1 MSLLPV
7 QYYSGNPE
15 FTVPTNAYGDDAGYD
30 LYAAETVTI
39 LPQSCEGVNCAF
51 HMAIPQGYY
60 GKIFSRSVFVKH
72 HLITA
77 EGGVIGSGYR
87 GEFYV
92 FVFNHG
98 KDLYTFNTGAKV
110 AQIVFMK
117 KEKVEFIR
125 VDSLNKLGRTKR
137 GGSGFGSSDLKK
149 VKFEEENNKEKD
161 KVIIVEEASLSEN
174 GKMVVTEKSIVYNRI
189 EF

>member
-1 MSLLPV
+1 MTRLPV
-7 QYYSGNPE
+7 QYYSNNPE

-51 HMAIPQGYY
+51 HMAIPQGYFGY
-60 GKIFSRSVFVKH
+60 FGVLCSGFVKH

-87 GEFYV
+87 GEV
-92 FVFNHG
+92 FVFVFSHG

-110 AQIVFMK
+110 AQIVFIK
-117 KEKVEFIR
+117 KEKVEFIK
-125 VDSLNKLGRTKR
+125 VDSLNQLGSTKR
-137 GGSGFGSSDLKK
+137 GGLALEVVIQKK
-149 VKFEEENNKEKD
+149 
-161 KVIIVEEASLSEN
+161 
-174 GKMVVTEKSIVYNRI
+174 
-189 EF
+189 